1 MVVLTIQILDIDN
14 LKFLFSRGT
23 NSDTLSDLPYIHY
36 VLLPY
41 LYIHYIYTHTIKYSI
56 CVYVI

>member
-23 NSDTLSDLPYIHY
+23 NSDTLSDLPYIHCFITISIY
-36 VLLPY
+36 TL
-41 LYIHYIYTHTIKYSI
+41 YIYTHYKI
-56 CVYVI
+56 